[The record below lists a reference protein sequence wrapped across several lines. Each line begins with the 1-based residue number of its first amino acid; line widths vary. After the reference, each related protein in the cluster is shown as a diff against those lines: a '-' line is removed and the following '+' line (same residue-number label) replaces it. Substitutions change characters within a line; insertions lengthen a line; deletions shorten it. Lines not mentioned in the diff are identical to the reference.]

1 MNRAHPT
8 TNLQGLQAPPHRRPD
23 DAAYEKKMGGYIIDG
38 GSHTDLPQEASL
50 FLRFHDVP
58 SGMHDSRRNSSVH
71 DIRPLGRSE
80 AGPGDACPGTVDAV
94 WLETKN
100 RLDAR
105 YGPRQRPG
113 SEAGGSRKRRQ
124 EHWKTAWAVTH
135 AYGPPLRA
143 HGRSPSDNETI
154 LSKHRTKGVVL
165 HRLR

>member
-1 MNRAHPT
+1 MRLEQSPTVDTNRFYSPERAERMNHFP
-8 TNLQGLQAPPHRRPD
+8 QGFGKSWNRGIP
-23 DAAYEKKMGGYIIDG
+23 
-38 GSHTDLPQEASL
+38 TDLPQEASL

-58 SGMHDSRRNSSVH
+58 SGMHHSRLNGSMH
-71 DIRPLGRSE
+71 DVRPLGRSE